1 MKKIFLLAIS
11 LPFLVCGGFYNED
24 EGFSNNTQQH
34 INSITSAISSVARRD
49 SENYWLNNF
58 RSFKTYPINYYQGNH
73 ENASETNVQTTTH
86 HTQEYPK
93 NIPISAYVGQRII
106 GDETYTVT
114 TSDMGEHYEIST
126 DGEIR
131 NSIYQIKLS
140 KRQVMTPIGEV
151 LINGRYFLV
160 FEPEQDGR
168 MLLADENG
176 QIMHNIG
183 HYYRGELLISRDIT
197 TVIPKDLSII
207 KTSDIQ
213 QTSSEPQLQYEIYYK
228 GLVDGQMQFSHI
240 DFINGRT
247 EKTFVFPI
255 SQQIVNI
262 EGKSIKILSATDEN
276 IQYILLN

>member
-11 LPFLVCGGFYNED
+11 IPFIVCGGGYIDGQRFGND
-24 EGFSNNTQQH
+24 IKQQENGMADSLH
-34 INSITSAISSVARRD
+34 TLVERD
-49 SENYWLNNF
+49 HENYWLNNF
-58 RSFKTYPINYYQGNH
+58 RSFKTYPIAYYQGNH
-73 ENASETNVQTTTH
+73 QNISEANTQTITH
-86 HTQEYPK
+86 HTQEYPT
-93 NIPISAYVGQRII
+93 NVPISAYKGQRMV

-114 TSDMGEHYEIST
+114 TSDMGEHYEMST
-126 DGEIR
+126 DGKIQ
-131 NSIYQIKLS
+131 NSAYLMQFS

-160 FEPEQDGR
+160 FEPERDGR
-168 MLLADENG
+168 MILADENG
-176 QIMHNIG
+176 QIMHLIG
-183 HYYRGELLISRDIT
+183 HYYRGELLMSRDLT
-197 TVIPKDLSII
+197 TIMPKDLSII

>member
-11 LPFLVCGGFYNED
+11 LPFLVCGGYYHDGER
-24 EGFSNNTQQH
+24 FSNDVRQWGSDMVD
-34 INSITSAISSVARRD
+34 SIHTVVERD
-49 SENYWLNNF
+49 HENYWLNNF

-197 TVIPKDLSII
+197 TVIPKDLGII
-207 KTSDIQ
+207 KTSNIIQ
-213 QTSSEPQLQYEIYYK
+213 KATTPQLQYEIFYN
-228 GLVDGQMQFSHI
+228 GVVEGQMQFTYV
-240 DFINGRT
+240 DYLNGRN
-247 EKTFVFPI
+247 EKTFVFPVN
-255 SQQIVNI
+255 QQIISINGKNI
-262 EGKSIKILSATDEN
+262 KVHQATDKFIE
-276 IQYILLN
+276 YIILN

>member
-11 LPFLVCGGFYNED
+11 LPFLVCGGYYHDGER
-24 EGFSNNTQQH
+24 FSNDVRQWGSDMVD
-34 INSITSAISSVARRD
+34 SIHTVVERD
-49 SENYWLNNF
+49 HENYWLNNF

-151 LINGRYFLV
+151 LINGHYFLV

-168 MLLADENG
+168 MILADESG
-176 QIMHNIG
+176 QIMHLIG
-183 HYYRGELLISRDIT
+183 HYYRGELLMSRDLT
-197 TVIPKDLSII
+197 TIMPKDLSII
-207 KTSDIQ
+207 KTSDIH
-213 QTSSEPQLQYEIYYK
+213 QTSSAPQLQYEIYYK

-262 EGKSIKILSATDEN
+262 EGKSIKILSATDKN